1 MRASEHGAVERV
13 FTAPEH
19 PYTRAL
25 LASTPSV
32 EKKRERMVLTGEL
45 PSPLDPPAGCA
56 FHTRCPF
63 ARERCQA
70 ERPVLR
76 KLGDRAVACHFAEE
90 FS

>member
-1 MRASEHGAVERV
+1 
-13 FTAPEH
+13 
-19 PYTRAL
+19 
-25 LASTPSV
+25 
-32 EKKRERMVLTGEL
+32 MVLTGEL

-76 KLGDRAVACHFAEE
+76 KLGDRRLTGRKTETGVYALEV
-90 FS
+90 